1 MRVLRLTRHTATPE
15 QETELRRIYGRPG
28 ESLEIVEISETVPD
42 AARVKALVAEH
53 GADVL
58 EAVLPMPILADLT
71 NPRTG
76 LTVPLIRAITRR
88 ELSEDGTKTAF
99 AFSHYEKVIK
109 VEVLTERL

>member
-1 MRVLRLTRHTATPE
+1 MRILRLTRHPVVPE
-15 QETELRRIYGRPG
+15 QLAELRRIFAKPG
-28 ESLEIVEISETVPD
+28 EFLEIVEVSETVLD
-42 AARVKALVAEH
+42 AARVKALVDEH

-71 NPRTG
+71 HPKSG
-76 LTVPLIRAITRR
+76 LSVPLIRAITRR

-109 VEVLTERL
+109 VEVLSERL